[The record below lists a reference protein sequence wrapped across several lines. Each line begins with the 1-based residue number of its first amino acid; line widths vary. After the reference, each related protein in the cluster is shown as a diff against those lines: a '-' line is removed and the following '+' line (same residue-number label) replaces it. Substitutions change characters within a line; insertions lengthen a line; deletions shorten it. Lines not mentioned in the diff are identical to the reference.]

1 MIWQI
6 YKVFFTYHF
15 TRSLS
20 FVAAA
25 KFSLFTFHFSLK
37 IANFAN
43 SFAKLQCT
51 RQFKEKQAFLLHC
64 SRFFVTLASPK
75 LLHLGKA
82 QINLAFHSTFR
93 NFANKNKTFYNTTM
107 LQIRCKNNN
116 MTKSFPEGTSL
127 LDVYQEFADDIKL
140 PYPVVSAKVN
150 NASQGLK
157 FRLYQ
162 NRDVEFLDAREG
174 SGHRVYVRSLCFV
187 LYKAT
192 QDLFPGSKLFIEHT
206 ISRGYYCNFKKK
218 GYEPMV
224 EGDVEKIR
232 ERMQEIIN
240 LDMPFRRNEA
250 TTEEALRVFA
260 ERGLTDKVKLL
271 ESSGQIYSDYY
282 MLGDTADYYYGPLVP
297 SAGYLTV
304 WGLETYHDGML
315 LRVPDWNNP
324 TQLAEK
330 VDMPKT
336 YEMFAEKTKWDIIM
350 RLSNAG
356 DVNKAILK
364 GHASELIQVSEA
376 LQEKKIVQIA
386 EEIDRRFHDEENPV
400 RMVLI
405 TGPSSSGKTTFCK
418 RLSVQLLACGLRPLS
433 FSTDDYFVNRLD
445 TPKLPNG
452 DYDFDNIETVE
463 YHLLEDHLLRLMKGE
478 RVEIPEYNFVT
489 GKREWN
495 GKKLKL
501 AGDTV
506 LIIEGI
512 HALNPL
518 LTKKIPDSL
527 KYKIYIS
534 ALTSISLDDH
544 NWIPVRDNRLLRRI
558 IRDYNKGA
566 YTAQQ
571 TIAQW
576 KNVCEAEDQWIFPFQ
591 ETADAMFNSALNIEF
606 AVLRTHAE
614 IILASVPKNCDE
626 YAEAHRL
633 LKFLRYFIPI
643 SDKEIPPTSI
653 MREFVGGSSFKYP
666 R

>member
-1 MIWQI
+1 
-6 YKVFFTYHF
+6 
-15 TRSLS
+15 
-20 FVAAA
+20 
-25 KFSLFTFHFSLK
+25 
-37 IANFAN
+37 
-43 SFAKLQCT
+43 
-51 RQFKEKQAFLLHC
+51 
-64 SRFFVTLASPK
+64 
-75 LLHLGKA
+75 
-82 QINLAFHSTFR
+82 
-93 NFANKNKTFYNTTM
+93 M

-116 MTKSFPEGTSL
+116 VTKSFPEGTSL
-127 LDVYQEFADDIKL
+127 LDIYQEFADDIKL

-157 FRLYQ
+157 FRVFQ
-162 NRDVEFLDAREG
+162 NRDVEFLDARQG
-174 SGHRVYVRSLCFV
+174 SGHRVYVRSLCFL

-192 QDLFPGSKLFIEHT
+192 QDIFPGSKLFIEHT

-218 GYEPMV
+218 NNEPLT
-224 EGDVEKIR
+224 ESDVTLLCN
-232 ERMQEIIN
+232 RMQEIVN
-240 LDMPFRRNEA
+240 LDMPFRRTEA
-250 TTEEALRVFA
+250 TNEEAIRVFA
-260 ERGLTDKVKLL
+260 ERGFADKVKLL
-271 ESSGQIYSDYY
+271 ETSGQIYSDYY
-282 MLGDTADYYYGPLVP
+282 TLGDTADYYYGPLVP
-297 SAGYLTV
+297 SAGYLKV
-304 WGLETYHDGML
+304 FGLEPYHDGML

-324 TQLAEK
+324 TILAEK

-336 YEMFAEKTKWDIIM
+336 YEMFAEKTRWDIIM

-386 EEIDRRFHDEENPV
+386 EDIERRFHAEKNPI
-400 RMVLI
+400 RLVLI

-418 RLSVQLLACGLRPLS
+418 RLSIQLLACGLRPLS
-433 FSTDDYFVNRLD
+433 FSTDDYFVNRVD

-452 DYDFDNIETVE
+452 DYDFDNIEAVD
-463 YHLLEDHLLRLMKGE
+463 YHLLEDHLTRLMKGE
-478 RVEIPEYNFVT
+478 RVEIPEYNFST

-518 LTKKIPDSL
+518 LTQQIDNAL

-544 NWIPVRDNRLLRRI
+544 NWIPVHDNRLLRRI

-566 YTAQQ
+566 FTAQE

-576 KNVCEAEDQWIFPFQ
+576 KNVCEAEDKWIFPYQ
-591 ETADAMFNSALNIEF
+591 ETADVMFNSALNIEF

-614 IILASVPKNCDE
+614 IILSSVPKNCPE
-626 YAEAHRL
+626 YSEAHRL
-633 LKFLRYFIPI
+633 LKFIHYFLPV

-653 MREFVGGSSFKYP
+653 MREFLGGSSFKY
-666 R
+666 

>member
-1 MIWQI
+1 MSSSSALLRKHIC
-6 YKVFFTYHF
+6 T
-15 TRSLS
+15 LS
-20 FVAAA
+20 GQLIFDNNNDYEPITQNILPWLP
-25 KFSLFTFHFSLK
+25 SSW
-37 IANFAN
+37 
-43 SFAKLQCT
+43 
-51 RQFKEKQAFLLHC
+51 RG
-64 SRFFVTLASPK
+64 RGR
-75 LLHLGKA
+75 LHLS
-82 QINLAFHSTFR
+82 I
-93 NFANKNKTFYNTTM
+93 M

-116 MTKSFPEGTSL
+116 ITKSFPEGASL
-127 LDVYQEFADDIKL
+127 LDVYQEFADELKM
-140 PYPVVSAKVN
+140 PFPVVAANVN
-150 NASQGLK
+150 NTPQGLK

-162 NRDVEFLDAREG
+162 NRDVEFLDARVG
-174 SGHRVYVRSLCFV
+174 AGHRVYVRSLCFV

-206 ISRGYYCNFKKK
+206 ISRGYYCNFKKRNNDPLT
-218 GYEPMV
+218 ES
-224 EGDVEKIR
+224 DIQHFS

-250 TTEEALRVFA
+250 TTEEAVRVFA
-260 ERGLTDKVKLL
+260 ERGFSDKVKLL
-271 ESSGQIYSDYY
+271 ETSGQIYSDYY
-282 MLGDTADYYYGPLVP
+282 TLGDTADFYYGPLVP

-304 WGLETYHDGML
+304 WGLEPYHDGML
-315 LRVPDWNNP
+315 LRVPDWNDP
-324 TQLAEK
+324 SRLAEK

-336 YEMFAEKTKWDIIM
+336 YEMFAEKTRWDIIM

-386 EEIDRRFHDEENPV
+386 EEIDRRFHQEENPL
-400 RMVLI
+400 RIVLI

-418 RLSVQLLACGLRPLS
+418 RLSVQLLACGLRPYS
-433 FSTDDYFVNRLD
+433 VSTDDYFVNRVD
-445 TPKLPNG
+445 TPRLPNG

-463 YHLLEDHLLRLMKGE
+463 YKLLEDHLTRLMKGE
-478 RVEIPEYNFVT
+478 RVEVPEYNFTT

-501 AGDTV
+501 NNDTV

-518 LTKKIPDSL
+518 LTKSIPDSA
-527 KYKIYIS
+527 KFKIYIS

-566 YTAQQ
+566 FTAQQ
-571 TIAQW
+571 TISQW
-576 KNVCEAEDQWIFPFQ
+576 PNVCEAEDQWIFPYQ
-591 ETADAMFNSALNIEF
+591 ETADVMFNSALNIEF
-606 AVLRTHAE
+606 AVLRPHAE
-614 IILASVPKNCDE
+614 IILASVPKNCPE
-626 YAEAHRL
+626 YTDAHRL
-633 LKFLRYFIPI
+633 LKFLHYFMPV

-653 MREFVGGSSFKYP
+653 MREFVGGSSFKY
-666 R
+666 

>member
-1 MIWQI
+1 
-6 YKVFFTYHF
+6 
-15 TRSLS
+15 
-20 FVAAA
+20 
-25 KFSLFTFHFSLK
+25 
-37 IANFAN
+37 
-43 SFAKLQCT
+43 
-51 RQFKEKQAFLLHC
+51 
-64 SRFFVTLASPK
+64 
-75 LLHLGKA
+75 
-82 QINLAFHSTFR
+82 
-93 NFANKNKTFYNTTM
+93 M

-116 MTKSFPEGTSL
+116 VTKSFPEGSSL
-127 LDVYQEFADDIKL
+127 LDVYQEFADEIRL

-150 NASQGLK
+150 NTSQGLK

-174 SGHRVYVRSLCFV
+174 SGHRVYVRSLCFL

-192 QDLFPGSKLFIEHT
+192 QDVFPGSKLFIEHSL
-206 ISRGYYCNFKKK
+206 SRGYYCNFKKK
-218 GYEPMV
+218 TAESLQDD
-224 EGDVEKIR
+224 DVFLIKA
-232 ERMQEIIN
+232 RMKEIVG
-240 LDMPFRRNEA
+240 LDMPFRRTEA
-250 TTEEALRVFA
+250 TTEEAVRVFT
-260 ERGLTDKVKLL
+260 ERGFQDKVKLL
-271 ESSGQIYSDYY
+271 ETSGQAYSDYY
-282 MLGDTADYYYGPLVP
+282 TLGDTVDYYYGPLVP
-297 SAGYLTV
+297 SAGYLQV
-304 WGLETYHDGML
+304 WDLERYEEGLL

-324 TQLAEK
+324 SRVAEK
-330 VDMPKT
+330 VAQPKT
-336 YEMFAEKTKWDIIM
+336 FSMFAEKTRWDIIM

-356 DVNKAILK
+356 DVNKAIMR
-364 GHASELIQVSEA
+364 GYASELIQVSEA

-386 EEIDRRFHDEENPV
+386 EEIDRRFHQEKDPV
-400 RMVLI
+400 RIVLI

-418 RLSVQLLACGLRPLS
+418 RLSIQLLACGLRPVS

-452 DYDFDNIETVE
+452 DYDFDNIETVD
-463 YHLLEDHLLRLMKGE
+463 YHLMEDHLMRLMAGE

-489 GKREWN
+489 GKREYN
-495 GKKLKL
+495 GKRLKL
-501 AGDTV
+501 GSDTV

-518 LTKKIPDSL
+518 LTQKIDDTL

-566 YTAQQ
+566 YTARQ

-576 KNVCEAEDQWIFPFQ
+576 KNVCEAEDRWIFPFQ

-614 IILASVPKNCDE
+614 IILSSVPRNCPE

-633 LKFLRYFIPI
+633 LKFIHFFLPV

-653 MREFVGGSSFKYP
+653 MREFVGGSSFKY
-666 R
+666 

>member
-1 MIWQI
+1 MHSAMQR
-6 YKVFFTYHF
+6 KTSFSFAL
-15 TRSLS
+15 LS
-20 FVAAA
+20 F
-25 KFSLFTFHFSLK
+25 
-37 IANFAN
+37 
-43 SFAKLQCT
+43 
-51 RQFKEKQAFLLHC
+51 
-64 SRFFVTLASPK
+64 
-75 LLHLGKA
+75 
-82 QINLAFHSTFR
+82 FR

-224 EGDVEKIR
+224 DGDVEKIR

-463 YHLLEDHLLRLMKGE
+463 YNLLEDHLLRLMKGE

>member
-1 MIWQI
+1 
-6 YKVFFTYHF
+6 
-15 TRSLS
+15 
-20 FVAAA
+20 
-25 KFSLFTFHFSLK
+25 
-37 IANFAN
+37 
-43 SFAKLQCT
+43 
-51 RQFKEKQAFLLHC
+51 
-64 SRFFVTLASPK
+64 
-75 LLHLGKA
+75 
-82 QINLAFHSTFR
+82 
-93 NFANKNKTFYNTTM
+93 M
-107 LQIRCKNNN
+107 LQIRCVNNGI
-116 MTKSFPEGTSL
+116 TKSFAEGTSL
-127 LDVYQEFADDIKL
+127 LDVYKEFAEEIQL

-174 SGHRVYVRSLCFV
+174 SGHRVYVRSLCFL

-192 QDLFPGSKLFIEHT
+192 QDLFPGSKLFVEHT

-218 GYEPMV
+218 NNEPLTD
-224 EGDVEKIR
+224 EDILHIS
-232 ERMQEIIN
+232 ERMQEIVN
-240 LDMPFRRNEA
+240 LDMPFRRYEA
-250 TTEEALRVFA
+250 TNEEAVRIFA
-260 ERGLTDKVKLL
+260 ERGFTDKVKLL
-271 ESSGQIYSDYY
+271 ETSGQIYSDYY
-282 MLGDTADYYYGPLVP
+282 TLGDTADYYYGPLVP
-297 SAGYLTV
+297 SASYLTV
-304 WGLETYHDGML
+304 WGLEPYHDGML

-324 TQLAEK
+324 MQLAEK

-336 YEMFAEKTKWDIIM
+336 YEMFAEKTRWDIIM

-356 DVNKAILK
+356 DVNKAIQK

-386 EEIDRRFHDEENPV
+386 EEIDRRFHRKENPV
-400 RMVLI
+400 RLILI
-405 TGPSSSGKTTFCK
+405 TGPSSSGKTTFTK
-418 RLSVQLLACGLRPLS
+418 RLSIQLLACGLRPIS
-433 FSTDDYFVNRLD
+433 FSTDDYFVNRVD

-452 DYDFDNIETVE
+452 DYDFDNIETVD
-463 YHLLEDHLLRLMKGE
+463 YNLLEEHLVKLMHGE
-478 RVEIPEYNFVT
+478 RVEVPEYNFVT

-501 AGDTV
+501 ANDTV

-512 HALNPL
+512 HALNPI
-518 LTKKIPDSL
+518 LTKKISDEV
-527 KYKIYIS
+527 KFKIYIS

-566 YTAQQ
+566 YTAQE

-614 IILASVPKNCDE
+614 IILASVPKNCPE

-633 LKFLRYFIPI
+633 LKFIHYFLPV

-653 MREFVGGSSFKYP
+653 MREFLGGSSFKY
-666 R
+666 

>member
-1 MIWQI
+1 
-6 YKVFFTYHF
+6 
-15 TRSLS
+15 
-20 FVAAA
+20 
-25 KFSLFTFHFSLK
+25 
-37 IANFAN
+37 
-43 SFAKLQCT
+43 
-51 RQFKEKQAFLLHC
+51 
-64 SRFFVTLASPK
+64 
-75 LLHLGKA
+75 
-82 QINLAFHSTFR
+82 
-93 NFANKNKTFYNTTM
+93 M
-107 LQIRCKNNN
+107 LQIRCKNNGV
-116 MTKSFPEGTSL
+116 TKSFPEGCSL

-174 SGHRVYVRSLCFV
+174 SGHRVYVRSLCFL

-192 QDLFPGSKLFIEHT
+192 QDVFPGSKLFIEHT

-218 GYEPMV
+218 GNEV
-224 EGDVEKIR
+224 LSDGDVEQIYN
-232 ERMQEIIN
+232 RMNEIVN
-240 LDMPFRRNEA
+240 LDMPFRRTEA
-250 TTEEALRVFA
+250 TNEEAIRVFA
-260 ERGLTDKVKLL
+260 ERGFADKVKLL
-271 ESSGQIYSDYY
+271 ETSGQIYSDYY

-297 SAGYLTV
+297 SAGYLNV
-304 WGLETYHDGML
+304 FGLEPYHDGML

-324 TQLAEK
+324 TILAEK

-336 YEMFAEKTKWDIIM
+336 YEMFAEKTRWDIIM

-356 DVNKAILK
+356 DVNKSVLN
-364 GHASELIQVSEA
+364 GNASELIQVSEA

-386 EEIDRRFHDEENPV
+386 EEIDRRYHSEENPV
-400 RMVLI
+400 KLVLI

-418 RLSVQLLACGLRPLS
+418 RLSIQLLACGLRPLS
-433 FSTDDYFVNRLD
+433 FSTDDYFVNRVD

-452 DYDFDNIETVE
+452 DYDFDNIEAVD
-463 YHLLEDHLLRLMKGE
+463 YHLLEDHLTALMNGE
-478 RVEIPEYNFVT
+478 RVEIPEYNFST

-495 GKKLKL
+495 GKKIKL
-501 AGDTV
+501 GGDTV

-518 LTKKIPDSL
+518 LTKKIEDSL

-544 NWIPVRDNRLLRRI
+544 NWIPTRDNRLLRRI

-566 YTAQQ
+566 FTAQE

-576 KNVCEAEDQWIFPFQ
+576 KNVCEAEDKWIFPYQ

-614 IILASVPKNCDE
+614 IILASVPRNCAE

-633 LKFLRYFIPI
+633 LKFIHYFLPV

-653 MREFVGGSSFKYP
+653 MREFVGGSSFKY
-666 R
+666 

>member
-1 MIWQI
+1 
-6 YKVFFTYHF
+6 
-15 TRSLS
+15 
-20 FVAAA
+20 
-25 KFSLFTFHFSLK
+25 
-37 IANFAN
+37 
-43 SFAKLQCT
+43 
-51 RQFKEKQAFLLHC
+51 
-64 SRFFVTLASPK
+64 
-75 LLHLGKA
+75 
-82 QINLAFHSTFR
+82 
-93 NFANKNKTFYNTTM
+93 M

-116 MTKSFPEGTSL
+116 TTKSFPEGTSL
-127 LDVYQEFADDIKL
+127 LDVYQEFADDIRL

-150 NASQGLK
+150 NVSQGLK

-162 NRDVEFLDAREG
+162 NRDVEFMDAREG

-192 QDLFPGSKLFIEHT
+192 QDEFPGSKLFIEHT
-206 ISRGYYCNFKKK
+206 ISRGYYCNFKKR
-218 GYEPMV
+218 GGDPLTED
-224 EGDVEKIR
+224 DVEKLR
-232 ERMQEIIN
+232 QRMQEIIN

-250 TTEEALRVFA
+250 TTEEAIRVFS
-260 ERGLTDKVKLL
+260 ERGFQDKVKLL
-271 ESSGQIYSDYY
+271 ETSGQVYSDYY
-282 MLGDTADYYYGPLVP
+282 MLGDTADFYYGPLVP
-297 SAGYLTV
+297 SAGYLSV
-304 WGLETYHDGML
+304 WGLEAYHDGLL
-315 LRVPDWNNP
+315 LRVPDWHDP
-324 TQLAEK
+324 TRLAEK

-336 YEMFAEKTKWDIIM
+336 YEMFAEKTRWDIIM

-356 DVNKAILK
+356 DVNKAVQR

-376 LQEKKIVQIA
+376 LQEKKIVEIA
-386 EEIDRRFHDEENPV
+386 EEIDRRFHRENHPV
-400 RMVLI
+400 KLVLI

-418 RLSVQLLACGLRPLS
+418 RLSIQLLACGLRPLS
-433 FSTDDYFVNRLD
+433 FSTDDYFVNRVD

-463 YHLLEDHLLRLMKGE
+463 YSLLEDHLLRLMQGE

-489 GKREWN
+489 GQREWK

-501 AGDTV
+501 SSDTV

-512 HALNPL
+512 HALNPR
-518 LTKKIPDSL
+518 LTAKIDDSL

-566 YTAQQ
+566 YTARQ
-571 TIAQW
+571 TISQW

-614 IILASVPKNCDE
+614 LILSQVPRNCPE

-633 LKFLRYFIPI
+633 LKFIHYFLPV

-653 MREFVGGSSFKYP
+653 MREFVGGSSFKY
-666 R
+666 

>member
-1 MIWQI
+1 
-6 YKVFFTYHF
+6 
-15 TRSLS
+15 
-20 FVAAA
+20 
-25 KFSLFTFHFSLK
+25 
-37 IANFAN
+37 
-43 SFAKLQCT
+43 
-51 RQFKEKQAFLLHC
+51 
-64 SRFFVTLASPK
+64 
-75 LLHLGKA
+75 
-82 QINLAFHSTFR
+82 
-93 NFANKNKTFYNTTM
+93 M

-116 MTKSFPEGTSL
+116 VTKSFPEGCSL
-127 LDVYQEFADDIKL
+127 LDVYQEFADEIKL

-150 NASQGLK
+150 NTAQGLK

-174 SGHRVYVRSLCFV
+174 SGHRAYVRSLSFV

-192 QDLFPGSKLFIEHT
+192 QDVFSGSKLFIEH
-206 ISRGYYCNFKKK
+206 SLCRGYYCNFKKRNN
-218 GYEPMV
+218 EALTD
-224 EGDVEKIR
+224 EDVEKIKT
-232 ERMQEIIN
+232 RMQEIID
-240 LDMPFRRNEA
+240 LDMPFRRTES
-250 TTEEALRVFA
+250 TTEEAIRVFS
-260 ERGLTDKVKLL
+260 ERGFQDKVKLL
-271 ESSGQIYSDYY
+271 ETSGQIYSDYY
-282 MLGDTADYYYGPLVP
+282 TLGDTVDFYYGPLVP
-297 SAGYLTV
+297 SAGYLKV
-304 WGLETYHDGML
+304 WGLERYEEGLL

-330 VDMPKT
+330 VAQPKT
-336 YEMFAEKTKWDIIM
+336 FEMFAEKTRWDIIM

-356 DVNKAILK
+356 DVNKAIK
-364 GHASELIQVSEA
+364 RGHASELIQVSEA

-386 EEIDRRFHDEENPV
+386 EEIDRRFHREENPV
-400 RMVLI
+400 RLVLI

-418 RLSVQLLACGLRPLS
+418 RLSIQLLACGLRPVS
-433 FSTDDYFVNRLD
+433 FSTDDYFVNRVD
-445 TPKLPNG
+445 TPRLPNG

-463 YHLLEDHLLRLMKGE
+463 YSLLEDHLLRLMQGE

-501 AGDTV
+501 QNDTV

-518 LTKKIPDSL
+518 LTQKIPDAM

-566 YTAQQ
+566 FTAQE
-571 TIAQW
+571 TISQW

-591 ETADAMFNSALNIEF
+591 ETADVMFNSALNIEF

-614 IILASVPKNCDE
+614 IILSSVPKNCAE

-633 LKFLRYFIPI
+633 LKFIHYFLPV

-653 MREFVGGSSFKYP
+653 MREFVGGSSFKY
-666 R
+666 

>member
-1 MIWQI
+1 M
-6 YKVFFTYHF
+6 
-15 TRSLS
+15 
-20 FVAAA
+20 
-25 KFSLFTFHFSLK
+25 
-37 IANFAN
+37 
-43 SFAKLQCT
+43 
-51 RQFKEKQAFLLHC
+51 
-64 SRFFVTLASPK
+64 
-75 LLHLGKA
+75 
-82 QINLAFHSTFR
+82 
-93 NFANKNKTFYNTTM
+93 
-107 LQIRCKNNN
+107 
-116 MTKSFPEGTSL
+116 
-127 LDVYQEFADDIKL
+127 DVYQEFADEIKL

-150 NASQGLK
+150 NASEGLK
-157 FRLYQ
+157 FRLFQ

-174 SGHRVYVRSLCFV
+174 SGHRVYVRSLCFL

-192 QDLFPGSKLFIEHT
+192 QDIFPGSKLFIEHT

-218 GYEPMV
+218 NN
-224 EGDVEKIR
+224 EGLADGDIKQIS
-232 ERMQEIIN
+232 ERMREIVN
-240 LDMPFRRNEA
+240 LDMPFRRTEA
-250 TTEEALRVFA
+250 TNEEAIRVFA
-260 ERGLTDKVKLL
+260 ERGFSDKVKLL
-271 ESSGQIYSDYY
+271 ETSGQIYSDYY

-297 SAGYLTV
+297 SAGYLKV
-304 WGLETYHDGML
+304 FGLEPYHDGML

-324 TQLAEK
+324 TILAEK

-336 YEMFAEKTKWDIIM
+336 YEMFREKTKWDIIM

-386 EEIDRRFHDEENPV
+386 EDIERRFHAEEKPI
-400 RMVLI
+400 RLVLI

-418 RLSVQLLACGLRPLS
+418 RLSIQLLACGLRPMS
-433 FSTDDYFVNRLD
+433 FSTDDYFVNRVD

-452 DYDFDNIETVE
+452 DYDFDNIETVD
-463 YHLLEDHLLRLMKGE
+463 YALLEDHLSRLMKGE
-478 RVEIPEYNFVT
+478 RVEIPEYNFTT

-512 HALNPL
+512 HALNPK
-518 LTKKIPDSL
+518 LTQNIDNSL

-566 YTAQQ
+566 YTAQE

-576 KNVCEAEDQWIFPFQ
+576 KNVCEAEDKWIFPYQ

-614 IILASVPKNCDE
+614 IILSSVQRNCPE

-633 LKFLRYFIPI
+633 LKFIHYFLPV

-653 MREFVGGSSFKYP
+653 MREFVGGSSFKY
-666 R
+666 